1 MSKELFHNLKTAG
14 LLDYGAHIPGDA
26 VRDLLGLKMPAFGTK
41 EQFDAVSLKELSA
54 IDYVRGLLLN
64 EGKYLAG
71 CKGGYR
77 VLLPSENKAQVEAYM
92 QQADRKLRRAQRLS
106 RTMPTANSAHADQTE
121 ARIMLKRE
129 SVRSSLPPWSRHKP
143 QPSGAQAGH

>member
-1 MSKELFHNLKTAG
+1 MSKELFHGLKSAG
-14 LLDYGAHIPGDA
+14 LLDYGTHIPGEA
-26 VRDLLGLKMPAFGTK
+26 VRELLGLDMPKFGTK
-41 EQFDAVSLKELSA
+41 EQFDAVALKELSA

-71 CKGGYR
+71 CRGGYR

-106 RTMPTANSAHADQTE
+106 RTMPTTNMAQNDQTQ

-129 SVRSSLPPWSRHKP
+129 SVRASLPPWSRHKP
-143 QPSGAQAGH
+143 QQPGMQA

>member
-1 MSKELFHNLKTAG
+1 MSKELFHGLKSAG
-14 LLDYGAHIPGDA
+14 LLDYGTHIPGDA
-26 VRDLLGLKMPAFGTK
+26 VRELLGLDMPAFGTK
-41 EQFDAVSLKELSA
+41 EQFDAVALKELSA

-71 CKGGYR
+71 CRGGYR

-106 RTMPTANSAHADQTE
+106 RTMPATNMAQTDQTQ

-129 SVRSSLPPWSRHKP
+129 SVRTSLPPWSRHKP
-143 QPSGAQAGH
+143 QQPGMQA